1 MEEFVL
7 DRSYYTLANYHQ
19 AQSRTPYPFQV
30 KAFEALDR
38 LKANNPGGFSSM
50 LVLPT
55 GAGKTYTAA
64 HWILKNYIDQGV
76 KVLWIAHRSELL
88 RQAAEAFF
96 CDTTKDTLPNR
107 SSFISYVVSSEFGRS
122 CNVPES
128 NPDLLI
134 ASRQSLCSGSN
145 MDYVLK
151 WAKGRSLKRDRKLLI
166 VLDEAHHAAATSYR
180 KIIAAM
186 KKYIPRVDVLG
197 LTATPFRTAQ
207 SEQGSLKKIFST
219 GSGIAYSIDMN
230 TLISAGI
237 LANPKHIEVSTN
249 VDMTQVFDA
258 EELHKISRN
267 DLTSLDEKSLQKLN
281 QNTSRNKLIVD
292 TYLSNRKQFGQTIV
306 FAVDVLNAIA
316 INAIFQSAGVRSDFV
331 VSTLTDGM
339 NRSAATQR
347 NPQVIRD
354 FKDGKLE
361 VLVNVNIVTEGT
373 DIPNIQTVF
382 LARPTTSKILM
393 TQMIGRGLR
402 GEAAG
407 GTKETQ
413 IIYFVDEWKGLIDF
427 VSPKELL
434 DGADTLHA
442 HNTNRKENLKYYIH
456 LEEVAEYAVNAYESR
471 PTSISQFNNII
482 PYGIVKC
489 SYMSVDEYGEET
501 EISKDVV
508 VFDEAVDIYKQ
519 ILSEIPQQFED
530 LSKEYS
536 VQEIKTASLDLF
548 FKYCEHSSGAF
559 IGVSSETIQDMI
571 LTYLATQELPQFHKI
586 EDRVSLTDIVKQNY
600 TVGMNEQQIED
611 VIQAVWNHNAKVRSW
626 YDRDFYYGMMRVYF
640 NRMKPTALCGPKY
653 NLPPKEKMDMGEIK
667 KHYPAYYHELRE
679 YLILGMRKDEDGYYY
694 SAIQEE
700 GKPPIRS
707 KHLGMFEMDHIIPI
721 SKGGLTVKE
730 NLQMITRKQNRE
742 KGSKILP

>member
-1 MEEFVL
+1 MNEFIL
-7 DRSYYTLANYHQ
+7 DKSYYTLSNFHQ
-19 AQSRTPYPFQV
+19 VPNRTPYPFQT

-38 LKANNPGGFSSM
+38 LKKENPDGFASM

-64 HWILKNYIDQGV
+64 HWILKNYIDCDI

-96 CDTTKDTLPNR
+96 YDTTTDTLPNR
-107 SSFISYVVSSEFGRS
+107 HSFISYVVSSEFGRS
-122 CNVPES
+122 CNVPKT

-145 MDYVLK
+145 LDYILK
-151 WAKGRSLKRDRKLLI
+151 WAKGRGLKKDRKLLI

-180 KIIAAM
+180 TIITAI
-186 KKYIPRVDVLG
+186 KKYIPHVDILG
-197 LTATPFRTAQ
+197 LTATPFRTARN
-207 SEQGSLKKIFST
+207 EQGSLKKLFST

-237 LANPKHIEVSTN
+237 LANPKHIEVFTK

-281 QNTSRNKLIVD
+281 KNTSRNKLIVD

-316 INAIFQSAGVRSDFV
+316 LNAIFQSAGVRSDFV
-331 VSTLTDGM
+331 VSSITEGM

-347 NPQVIRD
+347 NPKIIRD

-413 IIYFVDEWKGLIDF
+413 IVYFIDEWKGLIDF
-427 VSPKELL
+427 ISPKELL
-434 DGADTLHA
+434 DGADILPTYS
-442 HNTNRKENLKYYIH
+442 TDKKEILKHYIH
-456 LEEVAEYAVNAYESR
+456 IQEVAEYAVSTYNSQ
-471 PTSISQFNNII
+471 PTFIAKFNNII
-482 PYGIVKC
+482 PYGILKC
-489 SYMSVDEYGEET
+489 SYLSVDEYKEET
-501 EISKDVV
+501 EIIKDIL
-508 VFDEAVDIYKQ
+508 VFDETLNLYQ
-519 ILSEIPQQFED
+519 NILSEISLLFKD
-530 LSKEYS
+530 LNKEYS
-536 VQEIKTASLDLF
+536 ALEIKATSFDLF
-548 FKYCEHSSGAF
+548 FRYCEHETRAF
-559 IGVSSETIQDMI
+559 IGISSEVIQDLI
-571 LTYLATQELPQFHKI
+571 LTYLATQELPQIQRI

-600 TVGMNEQQIED
+600 SEGMNEHQINE
-611 VIQAVWNHNAKVRSW
+611 VIQSVWTNNPKVRSW
-626 YDRDFYYGMMRVYF
+626 YEKDFYYGMMRVYF
-640 NRMKPTALCGPKY
+640 NRMDSATLRAPEFI
-653 NLPPKEKMDMGEIK
+653 LPPKEEMDMWEIK

-679 YLILGMRKDEDGYYY
+679 YLILNMRKDEDGYYY
-694 SAIQEE
+694 SAIQED
-700 GKPPIRS
+700 GQPPIRS
-707 KHLGMFEMDHIIPI
+707 KHLRMFEMDHIIPI
-721 SKGGLTVKE
+721 SKGGLTIKE
-730 NLQMITRKQNRE
+730 NLQMITHQQNMQ
-742 KGSKILP
+742 KGAKILS